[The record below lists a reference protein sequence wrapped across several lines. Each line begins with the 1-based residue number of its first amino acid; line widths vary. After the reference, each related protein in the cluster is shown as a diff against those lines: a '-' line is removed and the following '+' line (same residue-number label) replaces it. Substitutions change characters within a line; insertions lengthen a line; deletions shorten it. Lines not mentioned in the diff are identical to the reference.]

1 MFNEK
6 TYSQKMDKTI
16 EVFQKELTSLRTGRA
31 NSSMLDLVKV
41 DVYGQA
47 MPLNQVSSITTP
59 DARTINIQV
68 WDLNNVPLVDTA
80 IKKSELGLNPQIDGQ
95 LIRLPVPDL
104 NEERR
109 TEIKKLIKSMG
120 EKCKISIRNIRRE
133 ANDELKSLLKDKDLG
148 EDDEKKF
155 VHNGYGLE
163 RKELMYNDF
172 IVIGPKNDPENLRL
186 KDNIK
191 DWRQEFFYEH
201 AIIKNKEFIPASE
214 ALVRK
219 EIKYIFWPDFNT
231 EELYDLKNDP
241 LEENNVV
248 KSESYQELLNQ
259 LRVQFKKLK
268 SEAR

>member
-1 MFNEK
+1 MFNDK

-31 NSSMLDLVKV
+31 NASMLDLVKV

-133 ANDELKSLLKDKDLG
+133 ANDDLKSLVKDKEIS
-148 EDDEKKF
+148 EDDEKINEKIVQTF
-155 VHNGYGLE
+155 TDEHIKTIDTKVE
-163 RKELMYNDF
+163 TKE
-172 IVIGPKNDPENLRL
+172 
-186 KDNIK
+186 
-191 DWRQEFFYEH
+191 
-201 AIIKNKEFIPASE
+201 
-214 ALVRK
+214 K
-219 EIKYIFWPDFNT
+219 EIMTI
-231 EELYDLKNDP
+231 
-241 LEENNVV
+241 
-248 KSESYQELLNQ
+248 
-259 LRVQFKKLK
+259 
-268 SEAR
+268 